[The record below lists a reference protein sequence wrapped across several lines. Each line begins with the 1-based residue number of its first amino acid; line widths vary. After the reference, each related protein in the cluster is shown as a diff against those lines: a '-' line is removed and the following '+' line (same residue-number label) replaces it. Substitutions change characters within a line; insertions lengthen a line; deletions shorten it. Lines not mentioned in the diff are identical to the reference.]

1 MIPVRFR
8 TWLLIPL
15 DLFLVLNFWQTRLTP
30 LLHALNIRILSRLL
44 FLIIVVI
51 HQERVLR
58 FKFSLWIKMIFL
70 RGNQNLLLIEFI
82 WIITSRI
89 GLKYRLNQKLSYSY
103 TFFKDIEMILKSMTV
118 IIKEGEIEGL
128 RSHFYLSALVEFT
141 INCKPYGTLNKAF
154 LEDLILKF
162 LVPHMQDF
170 RS

>member
-58 FKFSLWIKMIFL
+58 FKFSL
-70 RGNQNLLLIEFI
+70 
-82 WIITSRI
+82 
-89 GLKYRLNQKLSYSY
+89 
-103 TFFKDIEMILKSMTV
+103 
-118 IIKEGEIEGL
+118 
-128 RSHFYLSALVEFT
+128 
-141 INCKPYGTLNKAF
+141 
-154 LEDLILKF
+154 
-162 LVPHMQDF
+162 
-170 RS
+170 